1 MRYSILVKASV
12 AFLALGTPVLAFGLT
27 DSDYDYLTT
36 QNVPKDGSVLRG
48 LSPREQARL
57 HAIIIDGANVKDP
70 TLQAK
75 SVAEAIAVYR
85 EHQDWELAHPGEL
98 WDTPKR

>member
-1 MRYSILVKASV
+1 MKASV
-12 AFLALGTPVLAFGLT
+12 AFLALGTPALAFGLT

-48 LSPREQARL
+48 LSPREQANL
-57 HAIIIDGANVKDP
+57 HAIIVYAANAKDP
-70 TLQAK
+70 TLQAR

-85 EHQDWELAHPGEL
+85 EHQVWELAHPGEL
-98 WDTPKR
+98 WDSPKR